1 MKVLIIGSG
10 GREHALAWK
19 VSQSPRVEKIFCAPG
34 NAGTALLG
42 GSSRIH
48 AENVAIEA
56 ENIPA
61 LLEFALRE
69 KIDLT
74 VVGPEAPLVKGIVDA
89 FEKKGLKIFGPSAG
103 AAMIEGSK
111 SFAKEIMVS
120 ANVPTARYEVIAGI
134 DEAQSI
140 VENFE
145 KAAVKADGLAAGKG
159 VFICKSKSEIMGAVN
174 KLLQENIFGGAGSKV
189 VIEEL
194 LEGEEASILA
204 FCDGKNVKMMASSQD
219 HKRALDND
227 QGPNT
232 GGMGAYS
239 PALVVEGLE
248 KRIEKEVM
256 LPVIKELARRGA
268 PFKGVLYAGLMIKG
282 KNFKVLEFNA
292 RFGDPEAQVIIPR
305 LENDIVEIFEACIA
319 GKLNEIDLKWKK
331 DAACCVVLA
340 SGGYPGKY
348 EKGKEIEG
356 LENASAF
363 ENVFVFHAG
372 TKLENS
378 KVVTNGGRV
387 LGITGLGKNIK
398 EAVDAAYT
406 GVSQINFE
414 GMHFRSDI
422 GARALKRGK

>member
-61 LLEFALRE
+61 LLEFALRK

-239 PALVVEGLE
+239 PAPAVEGLE